1 MSGASGLRRTV
12 GRTDRDDGTAG
23 LHARQKHRVHGIHVS
38 SARAE
43 SRDYTNLHVEA
54 THTTTYIGALSGYR
68 PINGIFRSLIR
79 LLLTFRIIAHA
90 NLEPGL
96 ISDLTFFPL
105 KTFIAKE
112 DPSCRSLRLN
122 FQEEYGLEMEM
133 INHNGIIFVQI
144 DVSRVLLFQ
153 KCKRLLIMKYHS
165 KTRSI

>member
-12 GRTDRDDGTAG
+12 RRTDRDDGTAG

-43 SRDYTNLHVEA
+43 SPDYTNLHVEA
-54 THTTTYIGALSGYR
+54 THTHRCLIGLHR

-96 ISDLTFFPL
+96 ISNLTFFAP

-112 DPSCRSLRLN
+112 DP
-122 FQEEYGLEMEM
+122 
-133 INHNGIIFVQI
+133 
-144 DVSRVLLFQ
+144 
-153 KCKRLLIMKYHS
+153 
-165 KTRSI
+165 

>member
-1 MSGASGLRRTV
+1 MRKKITSKFKHLVLWRIQGLGAVSGASGLRRTV
-12 GRTDRDDGTAG
+12 GRTDRDDGTDG

-90 NLEPGL
+90 NL
-96 ISDLTFFPL
+96 
-105 KTFIAKE
+105 
-112 DPSCRSLRLN
+112 
-122 FQEEYGLEMEM
+122 
-133 INHNGIIFVQI
+133 
-144 DVSRVLLFQ
+144 
-153 KCKRLLIMKYHS
+153 
-165 KTRSI
+165 